1 MNSLDARDT
10 ATAPSCATCFFECKH
25 FTLFL
30 IFPSVEA
37 RFRTSVLNRHS
48 RVYVA
53 DSMISQIR
61 STPCACGSLC
71 AHREPHA
78 QGVLHVCCKQTLKTA
93 MGALVTGFCCSSTM
107 TITNLLHQ
115 QRAIVVTLLPGKIIH
130 PEHPHRSCHRSWKL
144 HQMA

>member
-10 ATAPSCATCFFECKH
+10 ATTPSCATCFFECKH

-53 DSMISQIR
+53 DPMLSAIR

-78 QGVLHVCCKQTLKTA
+78 QGVLYVCCKQMLKTLLKVNSFGPSPKEVSLLA
-93 MGALVTGFCCSSTM
+93 VKALGFCYNGVNLTLSGVFNPWTPETWLSS
-107 TITNLLHQ
+107 
-115 QRAIVVTLLPGKIIH
+115 RAD
-130 PEHPHRSCHRSWKL
+130 
-144 HQMA
+144 